1 MIATHC
7 NDRGHLLNAF
17 VGEGP
22 FSWLAV
28 ASCQCRHNAYCYT
41 DAVAADLENE
51 IGQSRLRTRKQE
63 RHREAT
69 QREKSNISHILI
81 CTVIHIHAIDS
92 IWILES
98 VYVIV
103 RVEVG
108 QTFGES
114 GSEGE
119 GIHLDW

>member
-1 MIATHC
+1 M
-7 NDRGHLLNAF
+7 
-17 VGEGP
+17 
-22 FSWLAV
+22 
-28 ASCQCRHNAYCYT
+28 
-41 DAVAADLENE
+41 
-51 IGQSRLRTRKQE
+51 RTRKQE

-69 QREKSNISHILI
+69 QREKSNINHILI